1 MKRLESICDSIAMV
15 NHYYE
20 PESEAYAIRNPGL
33 ILSDPKNRAMG
44 IRVFT
49 CHRGG
54 YAALL
59 DIVKKGCVATPS
71 ENVSVLLA
79 RLGLDSRIQQE
90 HAIDFMARCANS
102 ALTLRT
108 SLGWFIE
115 NENG

>member
-1 MKRLESICDSIAMV
+1 MKRLESICDSVAMV

-20 PESEAYAIRNPGL
+20 PESESYSIRNPGL
-33 ILSDPKNRAMG
+33 LLSDPKNRAMG
-44 IRVFT
+44 IRVFN

-59 DIVKKGCVATPS
+59 DVVKKQCIVAPD
-71 ENVSVLLA
+71 ENVGALLI
-79 RLGLDSRIQQE
+79 RLGMDSRIQQE

-108 SLGWFIE
+108 TLSWF
-115 NENG
+115 NEP